1 MNSVVAEKK
10 FIQERLGIPYENLS
24 QSYLRAE
31 TQLSNLSS
39 YNFYLQRGQVA
50 SPLVTEKLLELN
62 DQFCITNFR
71 VSLRNIT
78 SATSGTITA
87 NEQLDGQQYMFAD
100 PSVFGLFT
108 TANPAA
114 TAAQNARGLYNGNIS
129 FIIDR
134 KQFLPAFP
142 MNAFYRV
149 PTAQSTNLT
158 TAGTTATPAATF
170 TGNIGGV
177 NGYDN
182 GLFGFYVSEPTLID
196 GRQTLDIS
204 LNVGSALS
212 IVVSPATTSF
222 IYATFEVRGYLVVN
236 SKS

>member
-31 TQLSNLSS
+31 TQLSNLST
-39 YNFYLQRGQVA
+39 YNFYVQRGQVA
-50 SPLVTEKLLELN
+50 APLVTEQLLELN
-62 DQFCITNFR
+62 DQFVITHFR
-71 VSLRNIT
+71 VSLRFIDPSTTGVPTATEQLNAQQYLYADPTVFTST
-78 SATSGTITA
+78 SA
-87 NEQLDGQQYMFAD
+87 
-100 PSVFGLFT
+100 
-108 TANPAA
+108 
-114 TAAQNARGLYNGNIS
+114 NAKSIYNGNLS

-134 KQFLPAFP
+134 KQFLPSFP
-142 MNAFYRV
+142 VNAFYRV
-149 PTAQSTNLT
+149 PTTQSGAFLA
-158 TAGTTATPAATF
+158 TAGTTGTPAATF
-170 TGNIGGV
+170 TGNTGV

-204 LNVGSALS
+204 LNLGASVS
-212 IVVSPATTSF
+212 IATIGTDPMV
-222 IYATFEVRGYLVVN
+222 YATLETRGYLVVN

>member
-1 MNSVVAEKK
+1 MNSVVSEKK

-31 TQLSNLSS
+31 TQLSNLST

-50 SPLVTEKLLELN
+50 APLVTEQLLELN
-62 DQFCITNFR
+62 DQFIITHFR
-71 VSLRNIT
+71 ITLRFIDPST
-78 SATSGTITA
+78 TAVPTAT
-87 NEQLDGQQYMFAD
+87 EQLNAQQYLFAD
-100 PSVFGLFT
+100 PTVFT
-108 TANPAA
+108 STQANAKSI
-114 TAAQNARGLYNGNIS
+114 YNGNIS

-142 MNAFYRV
+142 VNAFYRV

-158 TAGTTATPAATF
+158 TAGTTGTPAATF
-170 TGNIGGV
+170 TGNTGGV

-204 LNVGSALS
+204 LNLGASVS
-212 IVVSPATTSF
+212 IATIGTDPMV
-222 IYATFEVRGYLVVN
+222 YATFETRGYLVVN

>member
-1 MNSVVAEKK
+1 MNSVVSEKK

-31 TQLSNLSS
+31 TQLSNLST

-50 SPLVTEKLLELN
+50 SPLVTEQLLELN
-62 DQFCITNFR
+62 DQFVITHFR
-71 VSLRNIT
+71 VSLRYIDPVT
-78 SATSGTITA
+78 VAAPTAT
-87 NEQLDGQQYMFAD
+87 EQLIEQQYLYAD
-100 PSVFGLFT
+100 PTVFT
-108 TANPAA
+108 STQANAKSI
-114 TAAQNARGLYNGNIS
+114 YNGNLS

-149 PTAQSTNLT
+149 PTAQPTNLT
-158 TAGTTATPAATF
+158 TGGTVASPVATF
-170 TGNIGGV
+170 TGNTGGV

-204 LNVGSALS
+204 LDLGASVS
-212 IVVSPATTSF
+212 IATIGTDP
-222 IYATFEVRGYLVVN
+222 IVYATLETRGYLVVN

>member
-1 MNSVVAEKK
+1 MNSVVSEKK

-31 TQLSNLSS
+31 TQLSNLST

-50 SPLVTEKLLELN
+50 APLVTEQLLELN
-62 DQFCITNFR
+62 DQFVITHFR
-71 VSLRNIT
+71 VSLRYIDPASTAAPTATEQLSAQQYLYADPTVFTST
-78 SATSGTITA
+78 SA
-87 NEQLDGQQYMFAD
+87 
-100 PSVFGLFT
+100 
-108 TANPAA
+108 
-114 TAAQNARGLYNGNIS
+114 NAKSIYNGNLS

-142 MNAFYRV
+142 TNAFYRV
-149 PTAQSTNLT
+149 PTTQSGAFLATN
-158 TAGTTATPAATF
+158 GTVASPAATF
-170 TGNIGGV
+170 TGNSGV

-204 LNVGSALS
+204 LNLGASVS
-212 IVVSPATTSF
+212 IATIGTDPMV
-222 IYATFEVRGYLVVN
+222 YATLETRGYLVVN

>member
-1 MNSVVAEKK
+1 MNSVVSEKK

-39 YNFYLQRGQVA
+39 YNFYVQRGQVA
-50 SPLVTEKLLELN
+50 APLVTEKLLELN
-62 DQFCITNFR
+62 DQFVITHFR
-71 VSLRNIT
+71 ISLRYIDPT
-78 SATSGTITA
+78 TTAAPTAT
-87 NEQLDGQQYMFAD
+87 EQLNAQQYLYAD
-100 PSVFGLFT
+100 PTVFQST
-108 TANPAA
+108 QANAKSI
-114 TAAQNARGLYNGNIS
+114 YNGNLS

-142 MNAFYRV
+142 TNAFYRV
-149 PTAQSTNLT
+149 PTAQPTNLT
-158 TAGTTATPAATF
+158 TAGTVATPAATF
-170 TGNIGGV
+170 TGNTGGV

-204 LNVGSALS
+204 LNLGASVS
-212 IVVSPATTSF
+212 IATIGTDPMV
-222 IYATFEVRGYLVVN
+222 YATLETRGYLVVN

>member
-1 MNSVVAEKK
+1 MNSVVSEKK

-39 YNFYLQRGQVA
+39 YSFKLQAGQVSA
-50 SPLVTEKLLELN
+50 PLVTEKLLNLN
-62 DQFCITNFR
+62 DQFVLTHFR
-71 VSLRNIT
+71 VSLRFIDPSTTAVPTATEQLTAQQYLYADPTIFTST
-78 SATSGTITA
+78 SA
-87 NEQLDGQQYMFAD
+87 
-100 PSVFGLFT
+100 
-108 TANPAA
+108 
-114 TAAQNARGLYNGNIS
+114 NASAIYNGNIA

-149 PTAQSTNLT
+149 PTTQTGAFLRTG
-158 TAGTTATPAATF
+158 GTVATPAATY
-170 TGNIGGV
+170 TGNTGS

-196 GRQTLDIS
+196 GRQTLDLS
-204 LNVGSALS
+204 LNLNASVS
-212 IVVSPATTSF
+212 IATIGTDPM
-222 IYATFEVRGYLVVN
+222 IYATFETRGYLVVN
-236 SKS
+236 AKS

>member
-31 TQLSNLSS
+31 TQLSNLST

-50 SPLVTEKLLELN
+50 APLVTEQLLELN
-62 DQFCITNFR
+62 DQFVITHFR
-71 VSLRNIT
+71 VSLRYIDPSTTAAPTATEQLSAQQYLYADPTVFTST
-78 SATSGTITA
+78 SA
-87 NEQLDGQQYMFAD
+87 
-100 PSVFGLFT
+100 
-108 TANPAA
+108 
-114 TAAQNARGLYNGNIS
+114 NAKSIYNGNLS

-142 MNAFYRV
+142 TNAFYRV
-149 PTAQSTNLT
+149 PTTQSGAFLA
-158 TAGTTATPAATF
+158 TAGTTGTPAATF
-170 TGNIGGV
+170 TGNTGV

-204 LNVGSALS
+204 LNLGASVS
-212 IVVSPATTSF
+212 IATIGTDPMV
-222 IYATFEVRGYLVVN
+222 YATLETRGYLVVN

>member
-1 MNSVVAEKK
+1 MNSVVSEKK

-31 TQLSNLSS
+31 TQLSNLST

-50 SPLVTEKLLELN
+50 APLVTEQLLELN
-62 DQFCITNFR
+62 DQFVITHFR
-71 VSLRNIT
+71 IALRWIDPTTTAAPTATEQLTAQEYLYADPTKFTST
-78 SATSGTITA
+78 SA
-87 NEQLDGQQYMFAD
+87 N
-100 PSVFGLFT
+100 
-108 TANPAA
+108 AA
-114 TAAQNARGLYNGNIS
+114 AIYNGNIA

-142 MNAFYRV
+142 VNAFYRV
-149 PTAQSTNLT
+149 PSTQSNAFLA
-158 TAGTTATPAATF
+158 TAGTTGTPAATF
-170 TGNIGGV
+170 TGNTGV

-204 LNVGSALS
+204 LNLGASVS
-212 IVVSPATTSF
+212 IATIGTDPMV
-222 IYATFEVRGYLVVN
+222 YATFETRGYLVVN

>member
-31 TQLSNLSS
+31 TQLSNLST
-39 YNFYLQRGQVA
+39 YQFYVQRGQVA
-50 SPLVTEKLLELN
+50 NPLVTEQLLELN
-62 DQFCITNFR
+62 DQFVITHLR
-71 VSLRNIT
+71 VSLRYI
-78 SATSGTITA
+78 
-87 NEQLDGQQYMFAD
+87 D
-100 PSVFGLFT
+100 
-108 TANPAA
+108 PAA
-114 TAAQNARGLYNGNIS
+114 TAAPTATEQLTAQQYLFADPTVFTSTQANAKSIYNGNLS

-142 MNAFYRV
+142 ANAFYRV

-158 TAGTTATPAATF
+158 TGGTVASPAATF
-170 TGNIGGV
+170 TGNTGGV

-204 LNVGSALS
+204 LNLGASVS
-212 IVVSPATTSF
+212 IATIGTDPMV
-222 IYATFEVRGYLVVN
+222 YATLETRGYLVVN

>member
-31 TQLSNLSS
+31 TQLSNLST

-50 SPLVTEKLLELN
+50 APLVTEQLLELN
-62 DQFCITNFR
+62 DQFVITHFR
-71 VSLRNIT
+71 VSLRYIDPTTTAVPTATEQLNAQQYLYADPTVFT
-78 SATSGTITA
+78 STSG
-87 NEQLDGQQYMFAD
+87 
-100 PSVFGLFT
+100 
-108 TANPAA
+108 
-114 TAAQNARGLYNGNIS
+114 NAKSIYNGNLS

-142 MNAFYRV
+142 TNAFYRV
-149 PTAQSTNLT
+149 PTTQSGAFLA
-158 TAGTTATPAATF
+158 TAGTTGTPAANF
-170 TGNIGGV
+170 TGNTGV

-204 LNVGSALS
+204 LNLGASVS
-212 IVVSPATTSF
+212 IATIGTDPMV
-222 IYATFEVRGYLVVN
+222 YATLETRGYLVVN

>member
-1 MNSVVAEKK
+1 MNSVVSEKK

-31 TQLSNLSS
+31 TQLSNLST

-50 SPLVTEKLLELN
+50 APLVTEQLLELN
-62 DQFCITNFR
+62 DQFVITHFR
-71 VSLRNIT
+71 ITLRFIDPT
-78 SATSGTITA
+78 TTAAPTAT
-87 NEQLDGQQYMFAD
+87 EQLNAQQYLFAD
-100 PSVFGLFT
+100 PTVFT
-108 TANPAA
+108 STQANAKSI
-114 TAAQNARGLYNGNIS
+114 YNGNIS

-142 MNAFYRV
+142 VNAFYRV

-158 TAGTTATPAATF
+158 TGGTTATPLATF
-170 TGNIGGV
+170 TGNTGGV

-204 LNVGSALS
+204 LNLGASVS
-212 IVVSPATTSF
+212 IATIGTDPMV
-222 IYATFEVRGYLVVN
+222 YATFETRGYLVVN

>member
-31 TQLSNLSS
+31 TQLSNLST
-39 YNFYLQRGQVA
+39 YGFKLQAGQVA
-50 SPLVTEKLLELN
+50 NPIVTEKLLQLN
-62 DQFCITNFR
+62 DQFVITHFR
-71 VSLRNIT
+71 VSLRYIDPSATGAPTATEQLNAQQFLYADPTVFTST
-78 SATSGTITA
+78 SA
-87 NEQLDGQQYMFAD
+87 
-100 PSVFGLFT
+100 
-108 TANPAA
+108 
-114 TAAQNARGLYNGNIS
+114 NAKAIYNGNLA

-149 PTAQSTNLT
+149 PTTQSGAFLATD
-158 TAGTTATPAATF
+158 GTTGTPAATF
-170 TGNIGGV
+170 TGNTGV

-196 GRQTLDIS
+196 GRQTLDLS
-204 LNVGSALS
+204 LNLNSSVS
-212 IVVSPATTSF
+212 IATIGTDPMV
-222 IYATFEVRGYLVVN
+222 YATFEARGYLVVN
-236 SKS
+236 AKS